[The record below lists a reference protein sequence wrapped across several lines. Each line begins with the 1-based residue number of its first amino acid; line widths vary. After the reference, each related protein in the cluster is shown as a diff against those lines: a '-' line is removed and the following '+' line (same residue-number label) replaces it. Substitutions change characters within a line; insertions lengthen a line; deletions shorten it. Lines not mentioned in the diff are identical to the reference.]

1 MALSTDQTAEAI
13 ACSRN
18 PDLPYCK
25 AFGARTVARDRREDR
40 EKDVVACKELRT
52 EYIASCTRDKI
63 STKNNEFCN
72 AYENVCF
79 SIPSGEPDQPIKPK
93 NSEVRESRRVVE
105 APEEPT
111 TTVEPKSQ
119 RKDYTEFC
127 KEYKQRFLYVCPGEL
142 RF

>member
-1 MALSTDQTAEAI
+1 M
-13 ACSRN
+13 
-18 PDLPYCK
+18 
-25 AFGARTVARDRREDR
+25 
-40 EKDVVACKELRT
+40 ACKELRT